1 MGILI
6 SIAPARY
13 AIQNSFDADNRL
25 TVAIVRYLTLLSVV
39 SLSSRVEQHFFFWF
53 VDGFDREFFI

>member
-25 TVAIVRYLTLLSVV
+25 TVCRSLFDSAV
-39 SLSSRVEQHFFFWF
+39 SSQFEFESGAAFFFWF